1 MLNKIYKT
9 IHSKYSKFFKFIFFL
24 RYLITIFLI
33 STVLFLVIPNFFSYE
48 KKAILIA
55 KKLFENYN
63 FKIEKFEKIEF
74 QSLPLP
80 RLKFKNVLISFNNS
94 KSQLTIKNFIIYPK
108 LLSIYNYEKFQTSK
122 IYLKDNNITLEL
134 SDLKFFIEQI
144 FYQNKK
150 LIFDN
155 LNIKIAEDNRSIITL
170 KKIRF
175 ANYGYQKGIITGEI
189 FGKKFKTE
197 IKESNKDIKFKLLN
211 SGISSDINIDTDQR
225 PDSIT
230 GFFKSKILNTNLK
243 FNFDY
248 DYKTMKI
255 FNSFFRS
262 KNLSFKNNTLIVFD
276 PYFDIKSTFNIEEI
290 NSQIFKNLNFDKL
303 LEFKNFFKKIN
314 SRNEI
319 NFKSKKFSLNL
330 IDELN
335 LKMEFIYGSIN
346 YYKKFSIQE
355 NFFECEGSLNILE
368 EYPLLFFDCKINSD
382 DKRKILKVFSIN
394 TKEKNK
400 IIEINVKGT
409 LNILNNKINFKNI
422 SINDD
427 YTASA
432 EDLRYYKDSF
442 EQIVLDESIMKIFD
456 LRKIKD
462 FILEV
467 S

>member
-1 MLNKIYKT
+1 MLNNIFKT
-9 IHSKYSKFFKFIFFL
+9 IYSKYSKFFIFIFFL
-24 RYLITIFLI
+24 RYLITIFFI
-33 STVLFLVIPNFFSYE
+33 STALFLFIPNFFNYE
-48 KKAILIA
+48 KKAILIE
-55 KKLFENYN
+55 KNLSKNYN
-63 FKIEKFEKIEF
+63 LNIEKFEKIEF

-80 RLKFKNVLISFNNS
+80 RLKFKNVLISFNNP
-94 KSQLTIKNFIIYPK
+94 KLQFTIKNLVIYPT
-108 LLSIYNYEKFQTSK
+108 LLSIYNYENFQTSK
-122 IYLKDNNITLEL
+122 IFLKDNNITLEL
-134 SDLKFFIEQI
+134 SDLKFFIKQI
-144 FYQNKK
+144 FNQNNK
-150 LIFDN
+150 LFFDN
-155 LNIKIAEDNRSIITL
+155 LNIKIAENNKSIITL
-170 KKIRF
+170 KNIRF
-175 ANYGYQKGIITGEI
+175 ANYGYQKGLITGEI

-197 IKESNKDIKFKLLN
+197 IKERNKDIKFKLLN
-211 SGISSDINIDTDQR
+211 SGISSDISIDDDQR
-225 PDSIT
+225 PDLIS

-248 DYKTMKI
+248 DYKVMKI
-255 FNSFFRS
+255 YNSFFRS

-276 PYFDIKSTFNIEEI
+276 PYLDIKSTFNIEEI
-290 NSQIFKNLNFDKL
+290 NNQIFKNINFDKL

-335 LKMEFIYGSIN
+335 LKMEFTYGTIN

-355 NFFECEGSLNILE
+355 NIFQCEGSINILE

-382 DKRKILKVFSIN
+382 DTKKILKVFSIN
-394 TKEKNK
+394 TKEQNK
-400 IIEINVKGT
+400 IIEVNIKGS
-409 LNILNNKINFKNI
+409 LNILNNKINLKNI

-427 YTASA
+427 YIASE
-432 EDLRYYKDSF
+432 EDLRYYKKSF
-442 EQIVLDESIMKIFD
+442 EQIVLDESILKIFN